1 MTQKAKNE
9 SEYRQKE
16 EETAKWIS
24 TLKAK
29 TFVNQWTSNN
39 LTSF

>member
-9 SEYRQKE
+9 RE
-16 EETAKWIS
+16 EETAKLIS